1 MNIVILSGR
10 LGRDPETKYTANG
23 KAVTNFVL
31 AVDRGYGDNRQTSWI
46 NCVAWEKTAETI
58 ANTLC
63 KGRKIAVTGEWV
75 QRTYDKD
82 DKKKSVHECLI
93 RTFEYGDSK
102 QAAESGA
109 EQFGSEVFTE
119 EEIGF

>member
-1 MNIVILSGR
+1 
-10 LGRDPETKYTANG
+10 
-23 KAVTNFVL
+23 
-31 AVDRGYGDNRQTSWI
+31 
-46 NCVAWEKTAETI
+46 
-58 ANTLC
+58 
-63 KGRKIAVTGEWV
+63 V

-82 DKKKSVHECLI
+82 DKKKSVHECLV

-109 EQFGSEVFTE
+109 EQFGSEVFSE